1 MPLYDDPTARPD
13 STVNVGPRFTYP
25 TAGDHHWQEMR
36 PFEAP
41 RGDPEWHEVHVYTDA
56 ISYAPG
62 ECVQFHGSTN
72 AAAFTL
78 EVTRDGLKPE
88 VVHRE
93 EGLPGRATAM
103 PADAYEAGCGWPVL
117 HRWTLPAG
125 SALGLLPGR
134 VQRRRGG
141 RAAASCSTTSSSCGP
156 RPAPQPG
163 RLLHVLPTC
172 TYTAYNDWGGA
183 NHYGGSHGPAR
194 NAMSPLLSLQRP
206 WTRGLVKLPENA
218 PRICATTPE
227 PMMPLRYDFKEWS
240 YANGFSYYYAA
251 TGWAQYDRH
260 FALWAEREGYAVDTI
275 TQTDL
280 HLRPELLDGYGG
292 VVIVGHDEYWT
303 REMRLAVES
312 YVDRGGHLARFGANF
327 TWQVRLEEEGRRQVC
342 HKSNAHR
349 TDPIR
354 ATGDDTRL
362 TSAWEDR
369 HVRWP
374 GATTVGVNGLGGTYA
389 NWGRFTPRGSRGFT
403 VYRPEHWAFA
413 DTDLSYGDIFG
424 AEARI
429 FGYEVDGVDYTF
441 RDGLP
446 YPTGKDGTPDSV
458 EILAMT
464 PAVMAEAPL
473 ESYTLRAYVGAHDWY
488 EKAEMIHG
496 VADAETLAKSYHGSG
511 MMVSMRRGKG
521 EVLTAASCEWVMGLT
536 RGCAYTQQITRT
548 ILDRFGA
555 APAPGPGEG

>member
-13 STVNVGPRFTYP
+13 STVNVGPRLTYP

-41 RGDPEWHEVHVYTDA
+41 RGDPDWHEIHVYTDA

-62 ECVQFHGSTN
+62 DRVQFHGSTN
-72 AAAFTL
+72 AASWTI
-78 EVTRDGLKPE
+78 EVTRDGLRPV
-88 VVHRE
+88 VVHRAD
-93 EGLPGRATAM
+93 GLPGRATPM
-103 PADAYEAGCGWPVL
+103 PAGAYETGCDWPVL
-117 HRWTLPAG
+117 HRWTLPAD
-125 SALGLLPGR
+125 LPSGFY
-134 VQRRRGG
+134 VVESSVVRRQGG
-141 RAAASCSTTSSSCGP
+141 RFVQHHFFVVRPSPGP
-156 RPAPQPG
+156 HPG
-163 RLLHVLPTC
+163 RLLHLLPTC

-183 NHYGGSHGPAR
+183 NHYGGSHGPER
-194 NAMSPLLSLQRP
+194 NRMSPLLSLQRP
-206 WTRGLVKLPENA
+206 WTRGMVKLPENA

-280 HLRPELLDGYGG
+280 HLRPELLDGYAC
-292 VVIVGHDEYWT
+292 VVVVGHDEYWT
-303 REMRLAVES
+303 REMRLAIEAYVE
-312 YVDRGGHLARFGANF
+312 RGGHLARLGANF
-327 TWQVRLEEEGRRQVC
+327 TWQVRLEAEGKRQVC
-342 HKSNAHR
+342 YKSNAHR
-349 TDPIR
+349 DDPIR
-354 ATGDDTRL
+354 ATGDDSRL

-413 DTDLSYGDIFG
+413 KTDLSYGDIFG

-446 YPTGKDGTPDSV
+446 YPTGQDGTPETV

-496 VADAETLAKSYHGSG
+496 VADAATLAKSYHGSG

-521 EVLTAASCEWVMGLT
+521 EVLTAASCEWVMGLK
-536 RGCAYTQQITRT
+536 RGCAYTQQITRN
-548 ILDRFGA
+548 ILDRFGKASPPGA
-555 APAPGPGEG
+555 AGG

>member
-1 MPLYDDPTARPD
+1 MPLYNDPTARPD
-13 STVNVGPRFTYP
+13 STVNVGPKKIYP
-25 TAGDHHWQEMR
+25 TSGDHHWQEMR
-36 PFEAP
+36 PYEAP
-41 RGDPEWHEVHVYTDA
+41 RGDPDWHEVYVYTDA

-62 ECVQFHGSTN
+62 ETVRFHGSTN
-72 AAAFTL
+72 AAEWRI
-78 EVTRDGLKPE
+78 EVVRDGLHPAT
-88 VVHRE
+88 VHRE
-93 EGLPGRATAM
+93 DGLPGRATPM
-103 PADAYEAGCGWPVL
+103 PEGAYEKGCDWPVL
-117 HRWTLPAG
+117 HSWTLPADLPSG
-125 SALGLLPGR
+125 FYLVESSVARHQGGRFVQHHFFVVRPAVGAHPGR
-134 VQRRRGG
+134 V
-141 RAAASCSTTSSSCGP
+141 
-156 RPAPQPG
+156 
-163 RLLHVLPTC
+163 LHLLPTC

-183 NHYGGSHGPAR
+183 NHYGGSHGPER

-206 WTRGLVKLPENA
+206 WTRGMVKLPENA

-260 FALWAEREGYAVDTI
+260 FAVWAEREGYALDTI

-280 HLRPELLDGYGG
+280 HLRPELLDGYAC
-292 VVIVGHDEYWT
+292 VVVVGHDEYWT
-303 REMRLAVES
+303 REMRLAVER
-312 YVDRGGHLARFGANF
+312 YVERGGHLARLGANF

-342 HKSNAHR
+342 YKSNAHKA
-349 TDPIR
+349 DPIR
-354 ATGDDTRL
+354 ATGDDARL

-403 VYRPEHWAFA
+403 VYRPGHWAFA
-413 DTDLSYGDIFG
+413 NTDLSYGDVFG

-446 YPTGKDGTPDSV
+446 YPTGKDGTPASV

-464 PAVMAEAPL
+464 PAVMGEAPL
-473 ESYTLRAYVGAHDWY
+473 EGYTLRAYVGAHDWY

-496 VADAETLAKSYHGSG
+496 VADEETLAKSYHGSG
-511 MMVSMRRGKG
+511 MMVAMRRGRG
-521 EVLTAASCEWVMGLT
+521 EVLTAASCEWVMGLK
-536 RGCAYTQQITRT
+536 RGCAYTQQVTRN

-555 APAPGPGEG
+555 AAPPGSGGP